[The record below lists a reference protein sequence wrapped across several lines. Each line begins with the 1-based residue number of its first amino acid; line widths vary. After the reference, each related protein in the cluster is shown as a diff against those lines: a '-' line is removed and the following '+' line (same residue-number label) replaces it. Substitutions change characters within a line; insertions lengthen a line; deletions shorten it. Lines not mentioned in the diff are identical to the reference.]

1 MKRND
6 SIIKSINVAWPLPT
20 SSDQFANCWFS
31 NEAPSKHMF
40 CCNFKILCHND
51 DLWKEDV
58 IICPL
63 DPLTITRKFLQKSP
77 PKTMVSPP
85 NGLSSWYIS
94 CNIRSIAFGQCWCC
108 IGTSSR
114 MINEHSWKI
123 SIHFDVSFKIH
134 IESLMIWIGSLKV
147 EWTLIFVTWGV

>member
-1 MKRND
+1 
-6 SIIKSINVAWPLPT
+6 
-20 SSDQFANCWFS
+20 
-31 NEAPSKHMF
+31 
-40 CCNFKILCHND
+40 
-51 DLWKEDV
+51 
-58 IICPL
+58 
-63 DPLTITRKFLQKSP
+63 
-77 PKTMVSPP
+77 MVSPP